1 VCALAAAIFS
11 FTLPKIYSVD
21 MIIEPGILNIRCRKA
36 IKSIDPT
43 AEVILYGSRA
53 RGSTEQDSDYDLLV
67 LSDGDV
73 TLERE
78 DMICNRLY
86 KIELETGA
94 VITAFVYNR
103 HQWTSPLYQAMPFH
117 ENVVRDGIIL

>member
-1 VCALAAAIFS
+1 MCALAAAIFS

-94 VITAFVYNR
+94 VITAFGYNR
-103 HQWTSPLYQAMPFH
+103 HQWNSPLYQAMPFH
-117 ENVVRDGIIL
+117 S

>member
-1 VCALAAAIFS
+1 MKRMNEIA
-11 FTLPKIYSVD
+11 TLS
-21 MIIEPGILNIRCRKA
+21 EPEKDLLIRCRKA

-67 LSDGDV
+67 LADGDV

-86 KIELETGA
+86 EIELETGA

-103 HQWTSPLYQAMPFH
+103 HQWNSPLYQAMPFH
-117 ENVVRDGIIL
+117 ENVVRDGVIL